1 MNKRKYIAKLTTE
14 KLTHTV
20 EMYLED
26 KNIVIISYSRLLNL
40 IIVESEQDLL
50 NQDLDYLEDIE
61 EDSAISKA

>member
-1 MNKRKYIAKLTTE
+1 MSKRKYIAKLTTDH
-14 KLTHTV
+14 LTDTV
-20 EMYLED
+20 EVYLEER
-26 KNIVIISYSRLLNL
+26 NIVIVSYSRLLNL